1 MFDAKVPLDMEPVL
15 GAGCEC
21 PRAEIAPEGSVSSVD
36 PNMLLKISLL
46 TERLC
51 AIRTLERLLSLMPS
65 YVSRQTGAMLELLTT
80 LITEEL
86 GVCIM
91 NSQVGA
97 KITRGLE

>member
-1 MFDAKVPLDMEPVL
+1 MPLDMETVL
-15 GAGCEC
+15 GAGGEC
-21 PRAEIAPEGSVSSVD
+21 PRAEFTPEGSVSSVD
-36 PNMLLKISLL
+36 PNVLLKISLL

-65 YVSRQTGAMLELLTT
+65 YVSRQTGPMFKLLTT

-86 GVCIM
+86 GVRIM

-97 KITRGLE
+97 EITRGLE